1 MKSDKSSVFPADADI
16 LPPSDD
22 RIFKVLLTHP
32 NAKQVLIDVI
42 STVIEQKVVAVQIRN
57 NEVPAMDTEEKNERF
72 DVNCTID
79 TGEGSR
85 FNQVNVE
92 MHCFP
97 QNESDSN
104 HTNFINKYVYFLTDL
119 HSSQKSKKVIY
130 RNLVKTYQIT
140 FCMYNVFPD
149 LQNYVNWFS
158 LRTKEGYQLTDQINM
173 VVIELDKINKMLN
186 KPVEKLTSFEK
197 WSLFFRFAQEPVHR
211 SLINDIIKDKEEIG
225 MAAALLQVLPT
236 SLTGRSFQEI
246 SQDERE
252 KARARS
258 RKMYEM
264 DQYSNL
270 HTAILRGELQG
281 EKRSDE
287 KWQSVVADKE
297 AENEKLRLRISELEA
312 KINT

>member
-1 MKSDKSSVFPADADI
+1 MKSNKSNAFPADADI

-32 NAKQVLIDVI
+32 NAKKVLIDVI
-42 STVIEQKVVAVQIRN
+42 STVIEQKVIDVQIRN

-79 TGEGSR
+79 MGEGSR

-97 QNESDSN
+97 QDELGSD

-225 MAAALLQVLPT
+225 MAAALLQ
-236 SLTGRSFQEI
+236 EI
-246 SQDERE
+246 SQDEHE